1 MSLLFGLFIILLVV
15 GTPISLA
22 LFSSSIVYMVING
35 LPLEMAA
42 ARMAAGPNSFPL
54 LAISFFILAGQIMN
68 KAGVT
73 EKIFDF
79 ADHLVGH
86 YTGGLG
92 HANVMASIIFSGMS
106 GSAAADVGGLGA
118 IELKAMKDAGYDED
132 FSLAVTGAS
141 SIVGPIIPPS
151 VPAVVFGVASGV
163 SIGRL
168 FIAGVIPGLLLGGV
182 VSLLLFI
189 QSKKRH
195 YPKRV
200 KATMKEIF
208 ISFRRAFF
216 ALLTPVII
224 IGGIMVGVFTPT
236 EAAIAAVVYALILGF
251 SYKTI
256 TIKDIPDFL
265 INTLK
270 TTIGILFII
279 STATL
284 FAWLLTVSQF
294 PQTFSAT
301 FLSIIDNK
309 VVGLLVIN
317 LLLLVVGCFMETT
330 PAQMVLVPILLPIA
344 VALGVDPVHFGIIMI
359 INLMIGLMTP
369 PLGLVLFVLSSVSN
383 VSIEKLSI
391 AILPYV
397 LVILAALIVITFVPE
412 IALFLPNL
420 VFNG

>member
-1 MSLLFGLFIILLVV
+1 MILLFGIFILLMVL
-15 GTPISLA
+15 GTPISFS
-22 LFSSSIVYMVING
+22 LFGSSIVYMIVYD

-42 ARMAAGPNSFPL
+42 ARMAAGPNAFPL
-54 LAISFFILAGQIMN
+54 LAIAFFILAGQIMN

-73 EKIFDF
+73 EKIFSF

-86 YTGGLG
+86 FTGGLG
-92 HANVMASIIFSGMS
+92 HANVVASIIFSGMS

-118 IELKAMKDAGYDED
+118 IELKAMRDAGYDED

-168 FIAGVIPGLLLGGV
+168 FIAGVVPGLLLGGA
-182 VSLLLFI
+182 VSLLIFI
-189 QSKKRH
+189 QSKRRN
-195 YPKRV
+195 YPKRNR
-200 KATMKEIF
+200 ASFREIF
-208 ISFRRAFF
+208 ASFKHAFF

-224 IGGIMVGVFTPT
+224 IGGIIAGVFTPT
-236 EAAIAAVVYALILGF
+236 EAAIAAVVYASILGF
-251 SYKTI
+251 AYRTI
-256 TIKDIPDFL
+256 TVRDIPDFL

-279 STATL
+279 SAATL
-284 FAWLLTVSQF
+284 FAWILTVSQF
-294 PQTFSAT
+294 PQTFSQG
-301 FLSIIDNK
+301 FLGLVDSK
-309 VVGLLVIN
+309 VAGLLLIN

-344 VALGVDPVHFGIIMI
+344 TALGVDPVHFGIIMI

-369 PLGLVLFVLSSVSN
+369 PLGLVLFVLSSISSVSL
-383 VSIEKLSI
+383 ERLSKTV
-391 AILPYV
+391 LPYV
-397 LVILAALIVITFVPE
+397 IMIAIALLFITFIPE
-412 IALFLPNL
+412 ISLFLPNL
-420 VFNG
+420 VFNN